1 MKTCSWALTVAFAS
15 TAFAFS
21 TPLASAQDTSGVGI
35 VTTLDGQATVAR
47 STLPQPLPLKFKDD
61 VFEKDRI
68 STAENSLVRVLLGG
82 KAVVTVRE
90 LSVLTITENLGRAE
104 INLQSGKIALAV
116 AKQRM
121 KPGETITIRARNAV
135 AAIRGTVVVAEIRTA
150 TAQAGSPA
158 QFGGIGTFHVFSGT
172 VDVTPPGGT
181 TFQVGPGDSGDSTG
195 RRWTRTGA
203 ENVNVNAG
211 LHTSNRG
218 GPPATVWQN
227 QLAQAEGVGQF
238 LLGNSNFGG
247 PNQDSLPRA
256 PINPDTNSQLSVKTL
271 ANLIQNPGA
280 ELGLSGW
287 TQTGAVHSVSAFGF
301 IEPPDGNRM
310 FLIHTGTGS
319 VGSTTSTLSQ
329 SFTLKANDILAIS
342 LTYNFVTNEFPTQS
356 TFYNDTFIA
365 KFIDPSGAQTQLATE
380 SRNSSSFTVYSGSVQ
395 PINQDGYTTVA
406 PEVAPEYGATG
417 FKTVTRQLVTS
428 GTAGLGQLSFTIFD
442 QGDAIFDSAA
452 LIDAV
457 AVQEDPPLYFFRS
470 GDVFVRSQAD
480 PLVQFVNT
488 PQSFDSALVVCCG
501 GRATLAGPLLRA
513 INSDLT
519 VGFSL
524 LTASQGGSLVSAST
538 DPLVLLQ
545 GGSHSL
551 GTAGVAM
558 FDLSGVN
565 SAVDAGTG
573 LTLGTDRPVQTGGA
587 LFQAD
592 GATVHAYKGVQIDT
606 ALLEASAPLLAL
618 TAGSRMTTA
627 AEAVDLSF
635 RAQVTSLG
643 SVVRLDSSTLTV
655 ANGSAI
661 NVAAGVLRVTGA
673 LFTLLNG
680 STLNVLNGALL
691 SASGGSNVSVS
702 GALIAFGGG
711 GNVVSVA
718 NSFCPCTTIS
728 GIPVSL
734 GGGATAAQVSIGAG
748 AISNP
753 ALGSVTPNT
762 ALIRVTG
769 PSTRV
774 TIGGGS

>member
-1 MKTCSWALTVAFAS
+1 MKTSRWALIVLLALIA
-15 TAFAFS
+15 AAFS

-35 VTTLDGQATVAR
+35 VTTLQGQASVAR
-47 STLPQPLPLKFKDD
+47 PTLPQPLPLKFKDD

-135 AAIRGTVVVAEIRTA
+135 AAIRGTVVIAEIRTA

-158 QFGGIGTFHVFSGT
+158 QFGGTGTFHVLSGI
-172 VDVTPPGGT
+172 VDVIPQSGNP
-181 TFQVGPGDSGDSTG
+181 FSVGPGQSGDGTG
-195 RRWTRTGA
+195 RLWTRTPA
-203 ENVNVNAG
+203 ENANVNAG
-211 LHTSNRG
+211 LRTENRS

-227 QLAQAEGVGQF
+227 QLAQAEGVGAF

-247 PNQDSLPRA
+247 PNQDSTPRA
-256 PINPDTNSQLSVKTL
+256 PIKPDTDTGLSGKTL

-287 TQTGAVHSVSAFGF
+287 NTTGAAHSVSAFGF
-301 IEPPDGNRM
+301 IEPPDGNKM
-310 FLIHTGTGS
+310 FLIHTGNGS

-365 KFIDPSGAQTQLATE
+365 KFIDPSGTQTQLAME
-380 SRNSSSFTVYSGSVQ
+380 SRNSSSFTLYSGSAQ
-395 PINQDGYTTVA
+395 PISQDGYTTVA
-406 PEVAPEYGATG
+406 SQYGVTG
-417 FKTVTRQLVTS
+417 FKTVTTQLVTS
-428 GTAGLGQLSFTIFD
+428 GTAGLGQLLFTIFD
-442 QGDAIFDSAA
+442 QGDTVFDSAA
-452 LIDAV
+452 LIDAA
-457 AVQEDPPLYFFRS
+457 AVQEDPPLYFFRG
-470 GDVFVRSQAD
+470 GDVFVRNQTD
-480 PLVQFVNT
+480 PLLQFVNT

-513 INSDLT
+513 TNSNLT
-519 VGFSL
+519 VDFSL

-538 DPLVLLQ
+538 NPLVLLQ
-545 GGSHSL
+545 GGSHAL
-551 GTAGVAM
+551 GRAGVAM

-565 SAVDAGTG
+565 TAVDAATG
-573 LTLGTDRPVQTGGA
+573 LTLGTDRPVQTGGI

-661 NVAAGVLRVTGA
+661 NVTAGLLRVTGA

-691 SASGGSNVSVS
+691 SASGGSNVFVS
-702 GALIAFGGG
+702 GALIAFGGTG

-734 GGGATAAQVSIGAG
+734 AGGATAAQVSIGAG
-748 AISNP
+748 AIRSP